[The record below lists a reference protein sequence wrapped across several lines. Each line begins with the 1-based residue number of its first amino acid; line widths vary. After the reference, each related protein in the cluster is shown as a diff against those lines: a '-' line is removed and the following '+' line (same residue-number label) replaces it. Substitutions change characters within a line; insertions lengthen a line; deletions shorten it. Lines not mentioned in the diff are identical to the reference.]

1 MTEDE
6 YLTGKLTNKEIDK
19 LADAGDYRLEEQR
32 FKYWPNQY
40 DLQKAAEDGER
51 LLGELKVSHYSQQT
65 LKQWS
70 VARQP
75 GGLWEIRLNGKLY
88 VENGKAAIFRT
99 ENDAHRAVNRIFYEG
114 QQGDNWFLENRD

>member
-6 YLTGKLTNKEIDK
+6 YLAGELTNKEIDK
-19 LADAGDYRLEEQR
+19 LADAGDYRLEKQR
-32 FKYWPNQY
+32 FQHWPSQY
-40 DLQKAAEDGER
+40 DLQKAAEEGER
-51 LLGELKVSHYSQQT
+51 LPGQLEVSHYSQQT

-88 VENGKAAIFRT
+88 
-99 ENDAHRAVNRIFYEG
+99 
-114 QQGDNWFLENRD
+114 FLRGTTRR

>member
-6 YLTGKLTNKEIDK
+6 YLTGEITNKEIDK
-19 LADAGDYRLEEQR
+19 LANAGDYRLEEQR
-32 FKYWPNQY
+32 FKYWPSQY

-99 ENDAHRAVNRIFYEG
+99 ENDAHRAVNRIFYER

>member
-6 YLTGKLTNKEIDK
+6 YLAGELTNQEIDK

-32 FKYWPNQY
+32 FQYWPSQY
-40 DLQKAAEDGER
+40 DLQEGER
-51 LLGELKVSHYSQQT
+51 LLGELGVSHYSQQT

-88 VENGKAAIFRT
+88 VENGKATIFRT
-99 ENDAHRAVNRIFYEG
+99 ENEAHRAVNRMFYEG
-114 QQGDNWFLENRD
+114 KQGDNWFLENRD